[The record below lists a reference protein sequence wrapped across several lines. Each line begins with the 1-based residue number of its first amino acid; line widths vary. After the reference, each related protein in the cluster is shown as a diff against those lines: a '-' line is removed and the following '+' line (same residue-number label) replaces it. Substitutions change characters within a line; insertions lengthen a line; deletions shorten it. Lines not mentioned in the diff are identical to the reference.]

1 VSDSRL
7 AAPGFELKRP
17 PAVALPPRLVRGR
30 DRDREFTLRRALL
43 GADMVAL
50 CIALALAL
58 VLTSRRDV
66 VFADGLWVLVT
77 LPGWALLFRAYGLY
91 NGPVRRFEP
100 THLDDL
106 VPLFHALVI
115 GTLGLWFFYKVMP
128 VTRLAFEEVVVFG
141 VASLM
146 LVAGFRVAIR
156 RLNLRIRG
164 PERVFAVAPIEQVR
178 TLNRKL
184 SNHPEY
190 EMALKGAI
198 TGEDSSGEDSFEELG
213 LPLRA
218 DLDQLDSLVYS
229 HQIDHLFVQL
239 DAASIPQER
248 IVELMRACHRARVH
262 FSVFP
267 SVPSLLPHGVEV
279 NHLEGMGILSYRPP
293 VLSRSSQALKRCLD
307 VALSAASLALFAP
320 VMALIALAIRLDS
333 KGPILFRQARVG
345 QDGRRFLLA
354 KFRTMAPDT
363 DGLVAELMEKS
374 VDPDWLII
382 DDDPRVT
389 RVGRFLRRTSL
400 DELPQLWSVL
410 KGEMSMVGPRP
421 LSERDDEGVRGWGRH
436 RLDLVPGLTGHWQVL
451 GRTTIPFREMIEIDY
466 AYVTNWSAWLDLKLL
481 IRTVPAVLRRRGA
494 I

>member
-1 VSDSRL
+1 
-7 AAPGFELKRP
+7 
-17 PAVALPPRLVRGR
+17 
-30 DRDREFTLRRALL
+30 
-43 GADMVAL
+43 MVAL

-58 VLTSRRDV
+58 VIASRRGA
-66 VFADGLWVLVT
+66 VFADGLWILVT

-91 NGPVRRFEP
+91 HGPVRRFEP

-106 VPLFHALVI
+106 VTLFHALVI
-115 GTLGLWFFYKVMP
+115 GTLGLWLFYKVMP
-128 VTRLAFEEVVVFG
+128 GTRLAFEEVVVFG

-146 LVAGFRVAIR
+146 LVAGFRVVIR

-164 PERVFAVAPIEQVR
+164 PERVFAVAPVEQVR
-178 TLNRKL
+178 ILNRKL

-198 TGEDSSGEDSFEELG
+198 TGEDGFEELG

-218 DLDQLDSLVYS
+218 DLDQLDSLVLS
-229 HQIDHLFVQL
+229 HQIDHLLVQL

-248 IVELMRACHRARVH
+248 IVELMRACHSAGVR

-267 SVPSLLPHGVEV
+267 SAPSLLPPGVEV
-279 NHLEGMGILSYRPP
+279 NRLEGMGILSYHPP

-307 VALSAASLALFAP
+307 VALSATSLALFAP
-320 VMALIALAIRLDS
+320 VMAVIALAIRLDS
-333 KGPILFRQARVG
+333 KGPVLFRQTRVG

-354 KFRTMAPDT
+354 KFRTMAPDS

-389 RVGRFLRRTSL
+389 RVGRFLRRSSL

-466 AYVTNWSAWLDLKLL
+466 AYVTNWSLWLDLKLL

>member
-1 VSDSRL
+1 
-7 AAPGFELKRP
+7 
-17 PAVALPPRLVRGR
+17 LVCGR

-58 VLTSRRDV
+58 IFTSRRDV
-66 VFADGLWVLVT
+66 VLADGLWILVT

-91 NGPVRRFEP
+91 HGPVRRFEP
-100 THLDDL
+100 AHLDDL
-106 VPLFHALVI
+106 LPLFHALVV
-115 GTLGLWFFYKVMP
+115 GTLGLWFFYKLMP
-128 VTRLAFEEVVVFG
+128 VTRLAFDEVVVFG
-141 VASLM
+141 ASSLI

-184 SNHPEY
+184 CNHPEY

-198 TGEDSSGEDSFEELG
+198 TGEDDFEELG

-218 DLDQLDSLVYS
+218 DLDQLDALIAS
-229 HQIDHLFVQL
+229 HQIDHLLVQL
-239 DAASIPQER
+239 DAERLPQER
-248 IVELMRACHRARVH
+248 MAELMRACHHARVH
-262 FSVFP
+262 FSLFP
-267 SVPSLLPHGVEV
+267 SAPSLLPPGVEV
-279 NHLEGMGILSYRPP
+279 NHLEGMGILSYHPP
-293 VLSRSSQALKRCLD
+293 FLSRSSQALKRGLD
-307 VALSAASLALFAP
+307 VGLSAASLVLFAP

-333 KGPILFRQARVG
+333 KGPVLFRQTRVG
-345 QDGRRFLLA
+345 QDGRRFTLA
-354 KFRTMAPDT
+354 KFRTMAPDS

-382 DDDPRVT
+382 EDDPRVT

-421 LSERDDEGVRGWGRH
+421 LSERDDEGVPAWGRH

-466 AYVTNWSAWLDLKLL
+466 AYVTNWSLWLDLKLL

>member
-1 VSDSRL
+1 VSDSQL
-7 AAPGFELKRP
+7 AAPGFEFKRP
-17 PAVALPPRLVRGR
+17 AAVALPPRLVSGR

-43 GADMVAL
+43 GTDMVAL
-50 CIALALAL
+50 CIALAIAL
-58 VLTSRRDV
+58 VIASRRDV
-66 VFADGLWVLVT
+66 VANGLWILVT
-77 LPGWALLFRAYGLY
+77 LPWWALLFRAYGLY
-91 NGPVRRFEP
+91 HGPVRRFEP

-115 GTLGLWFFYKVMP
+115 GTLGLWLFYKVMP
-128 VTRLAFEEVVVFG
+128 VTRLGFEEVVVFG
-141 VASLM
+141 AASLM

-198 TGEDSSGEDSFEELG
+198 TGEDGFEELG

-218 DLDQLDSLVYS
+218 DLDELDSLILS

-239 DAASIPQER
+239 DAASISQER
-248 IVELMRACHRARVH
+248 VVELMRACHAARVR

-267 SVPSLLPHGVEV
+267 SVPSLLPAGVEV
-279 NHLEGMGILSYRPP
+279 NRLEGMGILSYHPP

-307 VALSAASLALFAP
+307 VVLSAASLALFAP
-320 VMALIALAIRLDS
+320 VMAVIALAIRLDS
-333 KGPILFRQARVG
+333 KGPVLFRQTRVG
-345 QDGRRFLLA
+345 QDGRRFLLT

-421 LSERDDEGVRGWGRH
+421 LSERDDVGVRGWGRH

-466 AYVTNWSAWLDLKLL
+466 AYVTNWSLWLDLKLL

>member
-1 VSDSRL
+1 VSDSGV
-7 AAPGFELKRP
+7 AAPGFELKQLAP
-17 PAVALPPRLVRGR
+17 TVALPPRLVRGR

-43 GADMVAL
+43 CADMVAL
-50 CIALALAL
+50 CVALMLAL
-58 VLTSRRDV
+58 VLTSRRDAFV
-66 VFADGLWVLVT
+66 GLWILAT

-91 NGPVRRFEP
+91 HGSVRRFEP

-106 VPLFHALVI
+106 VSLFHALVI

-128 VTRLAFEEVVVFG
+128 VTRLAFDEVVIFG

-146 LVAGFRVAIR
+146 LVAGFRLAIR

-164 PERVFAVAPIEQVR
+164 PERVFAVAPAEDVR

-198 TGEDSSGEDSFEELG
+198 TGEDSIEELG

-218 DLDQLDSLVYS
+218 DLDELDSLVLS
-229 HQIDHLFVQL
+229 HQVDHLIVQL
-239 DAASIPQER
+239 DGESIPKER
-248 IVELMRACHRARVH
+248 IVELMRSCHRARVC
-262 FSVFP
+262 FSVLP
-267 SVPSLLPHGVEV
+267 SVPSLLPPGVEV
-279 NHLEGMGILSYRPP
+279 NRLEGMGILSYHPP

-307 VALSAASLALFAP
+307 VSLSAASLALFAP
-320 VMALIALAIRLDS
+320 VMAAIALAVLLDS
-333 KGPILFRQARVG
+333 KGPVFFRQTRVG
-345 QDGRRFLLA
+345 QDGRRFLLT

-389 RVGRFLRRTSL
+389 RIGRFLRRTSL

-421 LSERDDEGVRGWGRH
+421 LSERDDEGVRGWERH
-436 RLDLVPGLTGHWQVL
+436 RLDLVPGLTGPWQVL

-466 AYVTNWSAWLDLKLL
+466 AYVTNWSLWLDLKLL